1 MPRKQRLCD
10 VLAEAIFPSRK
21 FRWIVSFMSSYESAL
36 VVLVPESDA
45 VVGSFRDRYDP
56 SAAEGVPAHI
66 TLLYPFK
73 SPDAIDDA
81 TLRKL
86 SNCFLGHGP
95 IQFSLSAMR
104 RLPTA
109 VLYLAP
115 QPDEPFRQLTLAIWS
130 LFPQFPPYGGKW
142 PEIVPHLTAA
152 QLANEQQ
159 FTAVAEEFAKAS
171 HGKLPIDAIATE
183 VALMDNWS
191 GRWTVRATFSLGT

>member
-130 LFPQFPPYGGKW
+130 LFPQFRPMVENGLRLYPISRRRSLRMNSSSLLLLKSLRRRRTVSCRSMRLQPKW
-142 PEIVPHLTAA
+142 P
-152 QLANEQQ
+152 
-159 FTAVAEEFAKAS
+159 
-171 HGKLPIDAIATE
+171 
-183 VALMDNWS
+183 
-191 GRWTVRATFSLGT
+191 